1 MQLAKLKN
9 ASSDGNIGIDWF
21 LHQGAGLKRHFYAS
35 PRIVHVDSRLG
46 SCKEALNSCHPSFDH
61 RPLICAV
68 IWQLL
73 QMQIYL
79 GYPFAHWAFIREGG
93 AIAIT
98 RTFRAADR

>member
-21 LHQGAGLKRHFYAS
+21 LDQRAGAKRHFYAS
-35 PRIVHVDSRLG
+35 PRIVYVDSCLG
-46 SCKEALNSCHPSFDH
+46 SCKEVLNSCHSLFDH

-79 GYPFAHWAFIREGG
+79 GYPS
-93 AIAIT
+93 
-98 RTFRAADR
+98 RALGVLYEKGELLQ